1 MKMSLMPQS
10 TMQIE
15 SKQLF
20 ENGYGVSVIPEA
32 DGETYEIAVLLHT
45 NGKYVRLTYD
55 TPVTNDVIRYASKSQ
70 TEEVIERIRNLPTA
84 T

>member
-1 MKMSLMPQS
+1 
-10 TMQIE
+10 MQQLIMLTE
-15 SKQLF
+15 GKQLF

-55 TPVTNDVIRYASKSQ
+55 TPVTNDVVRYASKSV
-70 TEEVIERIRNLPTA
+70 TEEVIECVRGLPYTGEG
-84 T
+84 

>member
-1 MKMSLMPQS
+1 MKTNLMLPL
-10 TMQIE
+10 TMQTE
-15 SKQLF
+15 GKQLF
-20 ENGYGVSVIPEA
+20 ENGYGVSVILEA

>member
-1 MKMSLMPQS
+1 MH
-10 TMQIE
+10 TE
-15 SKQLF
+15 NKQLF

-55 TPVTNDVIRYASKSQ
+55 TSVTNDVIRYASKSQ
-70 TEEVIERIRNLPTA
+70 TEEVIEQIRNLPA
-84 T
+84 AI